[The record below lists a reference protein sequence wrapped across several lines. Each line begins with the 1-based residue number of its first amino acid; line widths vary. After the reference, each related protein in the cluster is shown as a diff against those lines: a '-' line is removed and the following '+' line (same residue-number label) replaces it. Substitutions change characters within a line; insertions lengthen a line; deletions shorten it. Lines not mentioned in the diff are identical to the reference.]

1 MVPLLVTEVRVKGE
15 NEHVVVP
22 HDELMRLLKSN
33 QVEGIFKYG
42 AYDRAEPDAEV
53 KAVYSLDGPFLQKD
67 RPTASAIISSSN
79 EDRDGDVVVPSGLVV
94 TENYRKNPVVLPMHS
109 HDFPVGM
116 AEKIKQTKQSIW
128 AKWQWLVDLEETG
141 AATYQKLWDAHVLNC
156 TSIGF
161 LPMEW
166 EPRSTKDGMG
176 GYTFTQW
183 ELLEFSP
190 VVIPSNREAMR
201 TDGVKGLLEVVGEA
215 VMSGP
220 SPLLKGYWEASMG
233 QKKQVAVKV
242 DFSGVE
248 EKLLDAIGKALEEK
262 GAISYNAAHPNG
274 TPKAPENE
282 SWNGSREIA
291 KADQTELHIMCAW
304 YDQSASDDDGDGW
317 PDQKQAYKL
326 PHHRAN
332 GHAVVWRGVAASM
345 AALMGARG
353 GVAIP
358 DGDRKGVYNHLVRH
372 YKEFDKEPP
381 EFKDYTGAE
390 LVELFP
396 DLYEDLTDI
405 KRVKAA
411 YTAGTLSAEEALAV
425 AEKIDEER
433 EFLLRNALEGEDAAR
448 QENESL
454 KRELEEL
461 ASRVITTWR

>member
-22 HDELMRLLKSN
+22 HDELIRLLKAN
-33 QVEGIFKYG
+33 QLEGVFKYG

-53 KAVYSLDGPFLQKD
+53 KTVFSLSGPFLKKG
-67 RPTASAIISSSN
+67 RPTASAVISSAN
-79 EDRDGDVVVPSGLVV
+79 EDRDGDIVVSSGLVL
-94 TENYRKNPVVLPMHS
+94 TENYQKNPVVLPMHS

-116 AEKIKQTKQSIW
+116 AEKIKQTKNSIW

-166 EPRSTKDGMG
+166 EPRSAKEALGG
-176 GYTFTQW
+176 GYLFTQW

-201 TDGVKGLLEVVGEA
+201 TDGVKGLLEAVGEV

-220 SPLLKGYWEASMG
+220 SPLLKGFWEASMM
-233 QKKQVAVKV
+233 KDRPKQVAVPKIGEV
-242 DFSGVE
+242 KIDFSDVE
-248 EKLLDAIGKALEEK
+248 EQLLDAIGEAIK
-262 GAISYNAAHPNG
+262 GAIPYKRHPLADENAAWDAG
-274 TPKAPENE
+274 KEV
-282 SWNGSREIA
+282 RE
-291 KADQTELHIMCAW
+291 ADVKQLKEMCAW
-304 YDQSASDDDGDGW
+304 YDSSK
-317 PDQKQAYKL
+317 PDIKSSYKL
-326 PHHRAN
+326 PHHYVRNFITVWNGVRAAM
-332 GHAVVWRGVAASM
+332 G
-345 AALMGARG
+345 ALLGARG
-353 GVAIP
+353 GVNIP
-358 DGDRKGVYNHLVRH
+358 DGDRKGVYNHLAKH

-396 DLYEDLTDI
+396 DLYGDLTDTS
-405 KRVKAA
+405 RVKAA
-411 YTAGTLSAEEALAV
+411 YAAGTLSAQEALAI
-425 AEKIDEER
+425 AEKIDEGR
-433 EFLLRNALEGEDAAR
+433 ELLLRSAIDGEEAAR
-448 QENESL
+448 LENESL